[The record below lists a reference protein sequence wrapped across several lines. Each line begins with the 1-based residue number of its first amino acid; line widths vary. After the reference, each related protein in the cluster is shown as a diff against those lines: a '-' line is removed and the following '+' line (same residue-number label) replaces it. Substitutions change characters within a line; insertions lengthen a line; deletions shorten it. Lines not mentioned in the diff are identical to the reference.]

1 MIQSEIIDL
10 AIGLIFVWFVL
21 SLLISVIN
29 EAFALVFRIRAKHL
43 WLGISRLLDPVN
55 STYSRRL
62 WDTTVSLPMSWR
74 QFDLRPEAQPA
85 AADAPVKN
93 TWLTLPDWWT
103 KGPSGSGTAAE
114 RRSQLQ
120 ASRNQLQQI
129 YDALAPMV
137 SDVALSGRK
146 SKLTKINGADFA
158 GAIAGLAK
166 PVQTADLLAAATS
179 LGWNDSRQ
187 AALAAAVGGV
197 PADRVLSSSDVL
209 ALPLSGVADTAKD
222 RLYLAASGLLTARDV
237 ADFFRTN
244 PLLAQ
249 AITSAADAAGVG
261 QDLSAAKATV
271 QAWFDR
277 EMDQLSALYR
287 RQNRKV
293 LALLALP
300 IVLILQANTLRII
313 ADLRGDAA
321 LREAISSEA
330 VAVAGA
336 STLDA
341 VINQQC
347 APAGSSGGTAANG
360 TSGGTTD
367 SGSGTASPSGTADGT
382 DPFDDAVDRFACV
395 AKIVRAAGVFAI
407 VPDIDKITALDP
419 SEGPFFGM
427 SVADIWDYEFHD
439 YGWLG
444 RGITLVALLFGAQFW
459 FDVLRRLVGIRK
471 SVIGGGGSAAG

>member
-1 MIQSEIIDL
+1 MIQSELIDL
-10 AIGLIFVWFVL
+10 IIGLVFVWFVL

-55 STYSRRL
+55 SKYSRRL
-62 WDTTVSLPMSWR
+62 WDTAVSLPMSWR
-74 QFDLRPEAQPA
+74 DFDLRPDAKAET
-85 AADAPVKN
+85 ADAPVKDQ
-93 TWLTLPDWWT
+93 WLTLPNWWT
-103 KGPSGSGTAAE
+103 QGSSGPTTTAE
-114 RRSQLQ
+114 RRH
-120 ASRNQLQQI
+120 RLQQV

-137 SDVALSGRK
+137 TDVALSGRK
-146 SKLTKINGADFA
+146 SKLTRINGRDFA
-158 GAIAGLAK
+158 EAIAALAR
-166 PVQTADLLAAATS
+166 PVHVADLAAAAES
-179 LGWNDSRQ
+179 LGWNDSQ
-187 AALAAAVGGV
+187 KAALDAAIAGV
-197 PADRVLSSSDVL
+197 PADRALSSSDSL
-209 ALPLSGVADTAKD
+209 TLPVSGVADTDKE

-237 ADFFRTN
+237 ADFFRSN
-244 PLLAQ
+244 PQLAQ
-249 AITSAADAAGVG
+249 AITSAAAAAGVG
-261 QDLSAAKATV
+261 QELSAARDTV

-300 IVLILQANTLRII
+300 IVLIFQANTLRII
-313 ADLRGDAA
+313 ADLRSDAA
-321 LREAISSEA
+321 LREAISNEA
-330 VAVAGA
+330 IAVAGT

-341 VINQQC
+341 VINQHC
-347 APAGSSGGTAANG
+347 APSAGGTATNG
-360 TSGGTTD
+360 TGGGTTD
-367 SGSGTASPSGTADGT
+367 SGSGTTSPGGAGTGA
-382 DPFDDAVDRFACV
+382 DPFGEAVDRFACV

-471 SVIGGGGSAAG
+471 SVTGSGGSAAG

>member
-10 AIGLIFVWFVL
+10 AIGLVFVWFVL

-43 WLGISRLLDPVN
+43 WLGIARLLDPVN

-62 WDTTVSLPMSWR
+62 WDTAVSLPMSWR
-74 QFDLRPEAQPA
+74 QFDVRPEAKPA
-85 AADAPVKN
+85 AADAPVTN
-93 TWLTLPDWWT
+93 TLWTLPDWWT
-103 KGPSGSGTAAE
+103 KGPSGSGTVAA
-114 RRSQLQ
+114 RRD
-120 ASRNQLQQI
+120 QLQQI
-129 YDALAPMV
+129 YDVLAPIV
-137 SDVALSGRK
+137 SDVALSGSK

-158 GAIAGLAK
+158 AAIAGLAK
-166 PVQTADLLAAATS
+166 PVHAADLLAAAES
-179 LGWNDSRQ
+179 LGWNDSQ
-187 AALAAAVGGV
+187 QVALTAAVGGV
-197 PADRVLSSSDVL
+197 PADRVLTSSDAL
-209 ALPLSGVADTAKD
+209 ALPLNGLADTAKE

-244 PLLAQ
+244 PRLAQ
-249 AITSAADAAGVG
+249 AITSAADAAEVG
-261 QDLSAAKATV
+261 QELTAAKATV

-300 IVLILQANTLRII
+300 IVLIFQANTLRII
-313 ADLRGDAA
+313 ADLRSDAA

-341 VINQQC
+341 VINQHC
-347 APAGSSGGTAANG
+347 APAASAGGTDTSG

-367 SGSGTASPSGTADGT
+367 SGAGSTGGSGTANGT
-382 DPFDDAVDRFACV
+382 DSFDDAVDRFACV

-427 SVADIWDYEFHD
+427 SVPDIWDYEFHD

-471 SVIGGGGSAAG
+471 SVTGGGGSAAG

>member
-1 MIQSEIIDL
+1 
-10 AIGLIFVWFVL
+10 
-21 SLLISVIN
+21 
-29 EAFALVFRIRAKHL
+29 
-43 WLGISRLLDPVN
+43 
-55 STYSRRL
+55 
-62 WDTTVSLPMSWR
+62 
-74 QFDLRPEAQPA
+74 
-85 AADAPVKN
+85 
-93 TWLTLPDWWT
+93 
-103 KGPSGSGTAAE
+103 
-114 RRSQLQ
+114 
-120 ASRNQLQQI
+120 LQQI

-166 PVQTADLLAAATS
+166 PVHAADLLAAATS

-313 ADLRGDAA
+313 ADLRSDAA
-321 LREAISSEA
+321 LREAISNEA
-330 VAVAGA
+330 IAVAGTSA
-336 STLDA
+336 LDA
-341 VINQQC
+341 VINQHC
-347 APAGSSGGTAANG
+347 APSAGGTATNG
-360 TSGGTTD
+360 TGGGTTD
-367 SGSGTASPSGTADGT
+367 SGSGTTSPGGAGTGA
-382 DPFDDAVDRFACV
+382 DPFGEAVDRFACV

-471 SVIGGGGSAAG
+471 SVTGGGGSAAG

>member
-10 AIGLIFVWFVL
+10 AIGLVFVWFVL

-62 WDTTVSLPMSWR
+62 WDTAVSLPMSWR
-74 QFDLRPEAQPA
+74 QFDLRPEARPA
-85 AADAPVKN
+85 AADAPVKDA
-93 TWLTLPDWWT
+93 WLTLPDWWT
-103 KGPSGSGTAAE
+103 KGPSGSDPADA
-114 RRSQLQ
+114 RRRQLQ
-120 ASRNQLQQI
+120 ASRDQLQQV

-146 SKLTKINGADFA
+146 SKLTRINGADFA
-158 GAIAGLAK
+158 AAIAGLAR
-166 PVQTADLLAAATS
+166 PVHAADLTTAATS
-179 LGWNDSRQ
+179 LGWNDSQ
-187 AALAAAVGGV
+187 LAALATSVGGI
-197 PADRVLSSSDVL
+197 PLDRVLSSSDAL
-209 ALPLSGVADTAKD
+209 ALPVSGVADVDKE
-222 RLYLAASGLLTARDV
+222 RLYLAASGVLTARDV

-244 PLLAQ
+244 PRLAQ
-249 AITSAADAAGVG
+249 AIRSAADASGVG
-261 QDLSAAKATV
+261 QELSAAKATV

-300 IVLILQANTLRII
+300 IVLIFQANTLRII
-313 ADLRGDAA
+313 ADLRSDAA

-330 VAVAGA
+330 VAVAGT

-341 VINQQC
+341 ANKQHC
-347 APAGSSGGTAANG
+347 APAASTDGTAA
-360 TSGGTTD
+360 SGSGDETTD
-367 SGSGTASPSGTADGT
+367 SGSGTAGPGGTVGGT
-382 DPFDDAVDRFACV
+382 DAFGDAVDRFAC
-395 AKIVRAAGVFAI
+395 ASKIVRAAGVFAI

-427 SVADIWDYEFHD
+427 SVADIWDFEFRD
-439 YGWLG
+439 FGWLG

-471 SVIGGGGSAAG
+471 SVTGGGGSAAG